1 MEVARA
7 TIVIISVLQIVIAN
21 TSAYTVKRYRIG
33 DPTKYVSKERQVLIR
48 LHDVPTL

>member
-7 TIVIISVLQIVIAN
+7 TIVIISVLQIVIAIAS
-21 TSAYTVKRYRIG
+21 THTVKRYRIG
-33 DPTKYVSKERQVLIR
+33 DPAKYVTKERQVLIR